1 MLEAGMTRVMI
12 DVPDDIY
19 QRLVERARRSN
30 RSVRAE
36 ILDAIASADQGRPGL
51 SPEIENELAAV
62 ATASDARLW
71 ELGRTRL
78 SDEHIE
84 EIEELR
90 LKSGAGGLTPAEED
104 RLAWLVQ
111 ETDRVMLL
119 RAEAAAQLKQRGH
132 DVEAL
137 LRS

>member
-1 MLEAGMTRVMI
+1 MTQRLTI
-12 DVPDDIY
+12 DVPENLY
-19 QRLVERARRSN
+19 RRLVERARRSN

-36 ILDAIASADQGRPGL
+36 ILDAIATTAPDEPGLAPELEAELDALASAD
-51 SPEIENELAAV
+51 
-62 ATASDARLW
+62 DARLW
-71 ELGRTRL
+71 QLGRTGL

-104 RLAWLVQ
+104 RLARLVH
-111 ETDRVMLL
+111 ETDRVMLV
-119 RAEAAAQLKQRGH
+119 RAEAAALLKQRGH

-137 LRS
+137 LGP